1 MSSGG
6 EDGLFPR
13 EGREG
18 RVDGERKQESE
29 AERKEEIRK
38 DSKEYFIGS
47 VDWIFGADHT
57 TRKLYGRGSR
67 LFTTRFIFTRA

>member
-18 RVDGERKQESE
+18 RVDEKRKQESE
-29 AERKEEIRK
+29 AERKEEIR
-38 DSKEYFIGS
+38 I
-47 VDWIFGADHT
+47 
-57 TRKLYGRGSR
+57 
-67 LFTTRFIFTRA
+67 LFYQKCFWC